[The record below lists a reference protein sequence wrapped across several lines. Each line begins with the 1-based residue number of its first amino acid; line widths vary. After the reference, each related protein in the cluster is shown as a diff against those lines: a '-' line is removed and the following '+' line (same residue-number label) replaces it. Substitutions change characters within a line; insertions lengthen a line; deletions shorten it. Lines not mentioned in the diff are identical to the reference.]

1 MSDSINK
8 PTGSPPVI
16 DERLRKARRTRVILI
31 VVILLLVAAL
41 GTLAYLGYTIFRDSS
56 AGDQVAIKPTSTAP
70 DGTLTDPSAPGE
82 LKIDETSIPELAPL
96 FGLTVDEVKTRLGQD
111 FQLTKTDAA
120 TDEANPAVKQL
131 ATFSYTPSVSGDSTG
146 AATTASLP
154 SESIYVSLDEAG
166 RVVDIYYVCDMRLLG
181 YPVRSFDELLA
192 SGDLV
197 TEALAAAGVQ
207 PRDFSYVP
215 PVPEESVVY
224 DNPNS
229 ANRKV
234 VKQTQ
239 IFSGR
244 TTSDAVPTAWT
255 LTVTYDYG
263 AGVTS
268 TADFQ
273 QATRTINLKLA

>member
-1 MSDSINK
+1 MSDSTNK
-8 PTGSPPVI
+8 PTGSPPVN
-16 DERLRKARRTRVILI
+16 DERLKKARRTRVILI
-31 VVILLLVAAL
+31 IIILLLVAAL
-41 GTLAYLGYTIFRDSS
+41 GTLAWLGYTIFRDSS
-56 AGDQVAIKPTSTAP
+56 TGDQVVIKPTPTAP

-111 FQLTKTDAA
+111 FQLTKTDTA

-131 ATFSYTPSVSGDSTG
+131 ATFSYIPSISGDSTG
-146 AATTASLP
+146 AVTTASLP
-154 SESIYVSLDEAG
+154 SESIYASLDETG

-181 YPVRSFDELLA
+181 YPIRSFDELLA
-192 SGDLV
+192 SGELV
-197 TEALAAAGVQ
+197 TGALAAAGVQ

-234 VKQTQ
+234 IKQTQ

-263 AGVTS
+263 TGVAS

-273 QATRTINLKLA
+273 QATRTIHLKLA